1 MRIFIQIL
9 AALALWTLPG
19 CTATISL
26 FPKKGTER
34 LSVVTY
40 ESSQSPVGSSQSA
53 EQVALNVL
61 NGCEEYVKPAPGKLP
76 VLPTL
81 TDEELD
87 DKDAVS
93 IKLAQH
99 IAELRAFAVS
109 EQLRHD
115 RAYEE
120 YRLSCRQP

>member
-1 MRIFIQIL
+1 MRILFQLL
-9 AALALWTLPG
+9 AAFALWTLPG

-40 ESSQSPVGSSQSA
+40 ESSQSPAGAPESA

-61 NGCEEYVKPAPGKLP
+61 NGCEEYVKPAPGRLP
-76 VLPTL
+76 TLPTL

-87 DKDAVS
+87 DSEAVS
-93 IKLAQH
+93 FKLAQH

-115 RAYEE
+115 QAYEK
-120 YRLSCRQP
+120 YRSSCRSP